1 MDCCGGSA
9 LFGSAVCAAADVEKA
24 AVAGLAGHCAQRG
37 AGHPLL
43 LPPLCPG
50 GDAALAVVP
59 LGRRQPAGNS
69 LLLEGRRRHGGP
81 VDWPRGGGDRAGPAA
96 ALGGGDRPAEAGPA
110 GGEKR
115 AMTEE
120 VPKGEE
126 ASWS

>member
-1 MDCCGGSA
+1 MK
-9 LFGSAVCAAADVEKA
+9 EWI
-24 AVAGLAGHCAQRG
+24 AVAVLLYSVPLFA
-37 AGHPLL
+37 LL
-43 LPPLCPG
+43 LTWKKPLWQ
-50 GDAALAVVP
+50 ALRGIVLSEVLGILCFFP
-59 LGRRQPAGNS
+59 LYA
-69 LLLEGRRRHGGP
+69 LEGRRRHGGP